1 MSPVNIT
8 TMSGARM
15 ERIPGIWAT
24 AKLVVGT
31 FLVLLAL
38 GWAGIF
44 LTAYFSTSWKGT
56 SDQEF
61 AIRAAHGVSPSDAPD
76 RCGGKKDVDNP
87 ACFRPIRGSRAKY
100 CRWWILEDCVA
111 LEMPETAL
119 QDASKLGLT
128 VDAAI
133 NPCKYL
139 LQKKEFVRSYL
150 HEDCAQP
157 ERMWHPAV
165 ILAFKS
171 ERETIRM
178 RID

>member
-1 MSPVNIT
+1 
-8 TMSGARM
+8 M
-15 ERIPGIWAT
+15 ERIPSIRTT

-31 FLVLLAL
+31 LLALLAL

-56 SDQEF
+56 TDQEF
-61 AIRAAHGVSPSDAPD
+61 AVRAAHSVSPVDVAD
-76 RCGGKKDVDNP
+76 RCGGKNDINNP
-87 ACFRPIRGSRAKY
+87 ACFSPTQGSPAKY
-100 CRWWILEDCVA
+100 CRWWILEDCIA
-111 LEMPETAL
+111 LEIPETVL

-128 VDAAI
+128 IDAAI

-139 LQKKEFVRSYL
+139 LQKKEFIRSHL

-157 ERMWHPAV
+157 DKMWHPAV
-165 ILAFKS
+165 ILVFKGA
-171 ERETIRM
+171 RETIRI

>member
-1 MSPVNIT
+1 
-8 TMSGARM
+8 M

-31 FLVLLAL
+31 LLVLLAL

-44 LTAYFSTSWKGT
+44 LAGYFSTTWRGS
-56 SDQEF
+56 SDQEH
-61 AIRAAHGVSPSDAPD
+61 AIRAAHGLSAADVSG
-76 RCGGKKDVDNP
+76 RCGGKNDVGNP
-87 ACFRPIRGSRAKY
+87 ACFNPIRGSPAKY

-111 LEMPETAL
+111 LVMPETAL

-133 NPCKYL
+133 NPCRYL

-157 ERMWHPAV
+157 DKMWHPAV
-165 ILAFKS
+165 ILVFKG
-171 ERETIRM
+171 EREAVQM